1 VTFVCKYLALYVPDL
16 RAAEGFYREAFA
28 MDLLFRESEREGGT
42 WHTLGADLDWDD
54 ADARGIDVDMVALRR
69 DAFVLALFRGTPA
82 PGTLFEISI
91 GVMPEDAAAIGHRLA
106 AKATVLDSASAWLR
120 FEDPFGFR
128 WVVQPHDAV
137 FRSSGEIA
145 GRWIP

>member
-1 VTFVCKYLALYVPDL
+1 MTFVCKYVALYVPDL

-28 MDLLFRESEREGGT
+28 MDLLFRESESEDSS
-42 WHTLGADLDWDD
+42 WHTLDADLDWDD
-54 ADARGIDVDMVALRR
+54 ADGRGIDVDMVALRR
-69 DAFVLALFRGTPA
+69 DSLVLALFHGTPA

-91 GVMPEDAAAIGHRLA
+91 GVTPDEVDAIRARLA
-106 AKATVLDSASAWLR
+106 ADATVLESAPGWLR
-120 FEDPFGFR
+120 FDDPFGFR